1 MDVYL
6 EEIVLF
12 NERIINM
19 ITKSMG
25 DIVVLYPIIR
35 LPFFFLKPWK
45 QIKNHAEYETFLP
58 KPLTLTFFFFDDVR
72 YVLWRWKG

>member
-19 ITKSMG
+19 ITKSKENVM
-25 DIVVLYPIIR
+25 VLYPIITE
-35 LPFFFLKPWK
+35 
-45 QIKNHAEYETFLP
+45 KNTLSQERWFTFLRT
-58 KPLTLTFFFFDDVR
+58 KTYKVEIGG
-72 YVLWRWKG
+72 VLSIF

>member
-1 MDVYL
+1 MTDVYL

-25 DIVVLYPIIR
+25 DIMVLYPMITGIFII
-35 LPFFFLKPWK
+35 LMAKMFFL
-45 QIKNHAEYETFLP
+45 LP
-58 KPLTLTFFFFDDVR
+58 KVR
-72 YVLWRWKG
+72 GI

>member
-1 MDVYL
+1 MVLSGIITLMILIFQKIITRFATDAYL

-25 DIVVLYPIIR
+25 DIVVLYPIITVS
-35 LPFFFLKPWK
+35 
-45 QIKNHAEYETFLP
+45 NYHSA
-58 KPLTLTFFFFDDVR
+58 
-72 YVLWRWKG
+72 

>member
-19 ITKSMG
+19 LTKSIG
-25 DIVVLYPIIR
+25 GIYGLKKIFTNIFVILTQIV
-35 LPFFFLKPWK
+35 LPFHQSYFRNGLFA
-45 QIKNHAEYETFLP
+45 I
-58 KPLTLTFFFFDDVR
+58 LTHS
-72 YVLWRWKG
+72 